1 MQYPVFKPK
10 YLGFAD
16 VPDLAWQVYQLC
28 EQSRAA
34 AFADAASDV
43 SRLFI
48 GVRSLKDRLETDT
61 FSTDNTDEIM
71 GVLNKCCRTLRSFP
85 SVIGIYGNTSQR
97 GRAHWNS
104 SSSRNEFYGME
115 TLKADLQGNIELI
128 SALNRDLTR
137 YIWLPDGE
145 QLTQTH
151 VLLGTSFIDG
161 VIRQAFHE
169 RLNSKAG

>member
-1 MQYPVFKPK
+1 MQYPVFDPR

-16 VPDLAWQVYQLC
+16 VPDLAWQVNQLC

-71 GVLNKCCRTLRSFP
+71 EVLSKCCRTLQSFQ
-85 SVIGIYGNTSQR
+85 SMIDIYPNASHR
-97 GRAHWNS
+97 GRAHWNG
-104 SSSRNEFYGME
+104 SSSREEFYGIE

-128 SALNRDLTR
+128 STLNRDLTR

-145 QLTQTH
+145 QLTQTRIIFRT
-151 VLLGTSFIDG
+151 GFADR

-169 RLNSKAG
+169 RLNSKDG